1 MNTMKLSKLTS
12 NQYILVDANNGWY
25 TFDLGNDD
33 IEYKRILSYAEGPY
47 PRVFEHMSEQFFEE
61 VERGGAENLTG
72 NETAELITIQCQ
84 FGIVHVFIPSWWQ

>member
-1 MNTMKLSKLTS
+1 MKLSKLTS

-33 IEYKRILSYAEGPY
+33 IEYKYILSYAEGPY
-47 PRVFEHMSEQFFEE
+47 PRVFEHMSDQFFEE
-61 VERGGAENLTG
+61 VERGGVNNLTG

-84 FGIVHVFIPSWWQ
+84 DGQVRLFIPSWWQ